1 MDPGFLKGMVKS
13 IGTIQLDKDL
23 SNDAAGMEYG
33 TVTILSH
40 WELIEID
47 VLGKKIISEWQK
59 SQMYPV

>member
-1 MDPGFLKGMVKS
+1 MVKS

-40 WELIEID
+40 WELIDIHID
-47 VLGKKIISEWQK
+47 IHMEAFLSTACDTPRNRQ
-59 SQMYPV
+59 YL